1 MKEQEVI
8 YSYYVITIHISHE
21 KLKGHQVNLSQQLF
35 QESYSEKNVSRRYY
49 FKDIK
54 FVTNSILKWQN
65 RLGQVAISILRHI
78 VSTNKLGL
86 SSSFSSDIS

>member
-1 MKEQEVI
+1 MKEQEVT

-21 KLKGHQVNLSQQLF
+21 KLKGRQVNLSQQLF

-65 RLGQVAISILRHI
+65 RLGQVAISIFKAYCFHE
-78 VSTNKLGL
+78 
-86 SSSFSSDIS
+86 